1 VGEIDVNSINHTN
14 DVEKGPETDP
24 DEQDMY
30 VELRY
35 PSDRK

>member
-1 VGEIDVNSINHTN
+1 VGEIDVNSINQTN

-35 PSDRK
+35 PGDRK